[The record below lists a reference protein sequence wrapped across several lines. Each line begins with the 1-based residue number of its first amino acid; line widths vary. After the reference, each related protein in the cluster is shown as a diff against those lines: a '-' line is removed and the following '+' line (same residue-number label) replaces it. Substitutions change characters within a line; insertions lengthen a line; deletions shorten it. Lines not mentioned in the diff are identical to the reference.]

1 MCRGRD
7 FQFGGITLIEKDFPM
22 PFVDTN
28 DDVFLGEKSFA
39 TWREALNRYEIMAVG
54 TGRAAPQHCDPHLL

>member
-1 MCRGRD
+1 
-7 FQFGGITLIEKDFPM
+7 M

-39 TWREALNRYEIMAVG
+39 TWHEALDHHETLPYTRILPG
-54 TGRAAPQHCDPHLL
+54 HGAPGGKELFVQMRSA